1 MNVPQQIENFISTLI
16 EPNRSEFELLHQ
28 RIQNLLPHSKLWF
41 DLGLNEENKVVTN
54 PTIGYGLFTI
64 HYANGSTKEFFQI
77 GLSANKTGISIY
89 ILGIKDKKFLIE
101 TYGEKIGK
109 AKVTGYCIRF
119 KKLKDI
125 DLAVLDDAILNGVEL
140 SKNN

>member
-1 MNVPQQIENFISTLI
+1 MNIPQQIENFIATLV
-16 EPNRSEFELLHQ
+16 EPNRSEFELMHQ
-28 RIQNLLPHSKLWF
+28 RIQNLLPDAKLWF
-41 DLGLNEENKVVTN
+41 DMGLNEENKVVAN

-89 ILGIKDKKFLIE
+89 ILGLKDKKFLIE

-109 AKVTGYCIRF
+109 AKVTSYCIRF
-119 KKLKDI
+119 KKQKDI
-125 DLAVLDDAILNGVEL
+125 DLEVLDEAILKGVEL
-140 SKNN
+140 SKNT

>member
-1 MNVPQQIENFISTLI
+1 MNIPQQIENFIATVV

-28 RIQNLLPHSKLWF
+28 RIQNLLPNAKLWF
-41 DLGLNEENKVVTN
+41 DMGLNEENKVVAN

-64 HYANGSTKEFFQI
+64 PYVNGSTKEFFQI
-77 GLSANKTGISIY
+77 GLSANKTGVSIY
-89 ILGIKDKKFLIE
+89 ILGLKDKKFLIE

-125 DLAVLDDAILNGVEL
+125 DLEVLDEAILKGVEL
-140 SKNN
+140 SKNT